1 MMCMSVSFPS
11 TTLLRPVEITVA
23 LPSGF
28 SRVKPPF
35 RVLWALH
42 CAMGNGE
49 FFIDSLN
56 ASEVVEKH
64 GIALVAPSLGNGYF
78 INSDLEP
85 QGDFLNEM
93 KRSLGSTFA
102 FSQEIEDNAVLGVS
116 MGGFGAIRW
125 ALESCEFF
133 GAASLS
139 GVYDCRIPPDERLLR
154 NKAQRVFHYAF
165 SNQMKR
171 MLLDSEG
178 GTRPEANFETLFQQ
192 TKQEKLP
199 NIFLYCGE
207 EDYLSLAQTTAFE
220 GVCECFH
227 CPVSMCLEPGAH
239 DVDYWRRAFREAVSA
254 LFSNTA
260 KT

>member
-1 MMCMSVSFPS
+1 MMRVSVTLPS
-11 TTLLRPVEITVA
+11 TTLLRPVEITLA

-28 SRVKPPF
+28 SSAKPPF

-56 ASEVVEKH
+56 ASEVLEKH

-93 KRSLGSTFA
+93 KRSLANIFA
-102 FSQEIEDNAVLGVS
+102 FSQEIKDNAVLGVS

-125 ALESCEFF
+125 ALESCEFW

-154 NKAQRVFHYAF
+154 NKAQRAFHNAF
-165 SNQMKR
+165 STQMKR

-178 GTRPEANFETLFQQ
+178 RTRPEANFETLFQQ
-192 TKQEKLP
+192 AQQEKLP

-207 EDYLSLAQTTAFE
+207 DDYLSLAQTTAMKS
-220 GVCECFH
+220 VCECFH
-227 CPVSMCLEPGAH
+227 CTVSMFLAPGGH
-239 DVDYWRRAFREAVSA
+239 DLDYWRRAFREAVSA
-254 LFSNTA
+254 LFATTA
-260 KT
+260 NA